1 MKTLKTFAVGV
12 VITLCYLQG
21 AAQKASVPL
30 NEPDYN
36 KPKLFAD
43 LPQRMNLKVK
53 EMASLFNLPVGTVIN
68 AEATEHFRLKGTI
81 VSKAED
87 ATVKSV
93 VIRSTNKQGAIFTF
107 TKVVNADGSSH
118 YMGRMISRQ
127 HGDAFEIVRE
137 NGQYVLNK
145 IGLYDMLNE

>member
-1 MKTLKTFAVGV
+1 MKMLKTFALGLVL
-12 VITLCYLQG
+12 TLGGLRG
-21 AAQKASVPL
+21 TAQKSAVPL

-36 KPKLFAD
+36 KAKLFAD
-43 LPQRMNLKVK
+43 LPQRMKLKVK
-53 EMASLFNLPVGTVIN
+53 EMEALFSLPVGTVIN
-68 AEATEHFRLKGTI
+68 TQATDQFKLQGTI

-107 TKVVNADGSSH
+107 TKVSKADGNSN
-118 YMGRMISRQ
+118 YIGRMISRQ
-127 HGDAFEIVRE
+127 HGDAFEIVKE

-145 IGLYDMLNE
+145 IEMHDLLSE

>member
-1 MKTLKTFAVGV
+1 LKTFALGALL
-12 VITLCYLQG
+12 TLGYLHST
-21 AAQKASVPL
+21 AQKASVPL

-36 KPKLFAD
+36 KSKLFAD

-53 EMASLFNLPVGTVIN
+53 EMEALFSLPVGTVIN
-68 AEATEHFRLKGTI
+68 TQATDQLKLQGTI

-87 ATVKSV
+87 ATLKSV

-107 TKVVNADGSSH
+107 TKIVSADGS
-118 YMGRMISRQ
+118 YNYIGRMISRQ
-127 HGDAFEIVRE
+127 HGDAFEIVKE

-145 IGLYDMLNE
+145 IGVYDLLSE